1 MIVIE
6 RYLDLFGPF
15 FPTLVATAFAA
26 VVTLAVDRMI
36 RDRRLVRALRTAGY
50 RVILDGTPAKTPKP
64 EGDPVAS
71 FTPGRPPLPTDLTAI
86 AEVLAEI
93 VGGLVAQIGDLKT
106 YAEGLPID
114 VWKDPPR
121 LAADE
126 VQKAAEAIAE
136 VQADL
141 LTWASGEVPIL
152 STFDLTG
159 VCVGALCVSRA
170 PDGSPILF
178 PDNELASA
186 MSRGLRDALDMSER
200 EGRLIV
206 VKSTVAFGLER
217 IDDLTP

>member
-1 MIVIE
+1 MIDV
-6 RYLDLFGPF
+6 P
-15 FPTLVATAFAA
+15 PLVLGLLGSALAA

-36 RDRRLVRALRTAGY
+36 RDRRLVRALQAAGY
-50 RVILDGTPAKTPKP
+50 RVVPAGAPAAPPKP

-93 VGGLVAQIGDLKT
+93 VGGLVVQIGDLKT

-136 VQADL
+136 IQADL

-178 PDNELASA
+178 PDDELASS
-186 MSRGLRDALDMSER
+186 MSQGLRNALDMSER

>member
-1 MIVIE
+1 MPSEPFDFVLLALTAAGALYFIAE
-6 RYLDLFGPF
+6 R
-15 FPTLVATAFAA
+15 A
-26 VVTLAVDRMI
+26 
-36 RDRRLVRALRTAGY
+36 RDRRRLAKTIQAHGY
-50 RVILDGTPAKTPKP
+50 RVVPSGSPAASPKP

-71 FTPGRPPLPTDLTAI
+71 FLPGRPPLPTDLTAI

-93 VGGLVAQIGDLKT
+93 VGGLVVQIGDLKT
-106 YAEGLPID
+106 YAEGLPMD
-114 VWKDPPR
+114 VWKNPPR
-121 LAADE
+121 EAADE

-136 VQADL
+136 IQADL

-159 VCVGALCVSRA
+159 VCVGGLCVSRA

-178 PDNELASA
+178 PDDELAAS
-186 MSRGLRDALDMSER
+186 MSQGLRNALDMSER